1 MLEAGMALI
10 AVNLPSL
17 QIFSISLKT
26 MEVIH
31 SVRSLLELS
40 FLWGSSSHIARN
52 ASEAPTTSGTDKIEK
67 PGSFST
73 RPSASS
79 NVLQQN
85 FP

>member
-1 MLEAGMALI
+1 MALI

-17 QIFSISLKT
+17 QVFSISLKT
-26 MEVIH
+26 VEVIH

-40 FLWGSSSHIARN
+40 FLRGSSSNFARN
-52 ASEAPTTSGTDKIEK
+52 ASEVPTTSGTNGNEK

-73 RPSASS
+73 RPSESS
-79 NVLQQN
+79 NVLQQD